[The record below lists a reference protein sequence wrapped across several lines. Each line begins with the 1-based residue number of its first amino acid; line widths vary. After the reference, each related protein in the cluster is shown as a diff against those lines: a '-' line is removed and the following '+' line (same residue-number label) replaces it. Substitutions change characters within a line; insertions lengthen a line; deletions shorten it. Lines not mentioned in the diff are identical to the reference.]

1 MYKYASFAAPLATAA
16 GFDGREAQAGSGP
29 RPPSGLTWRHLAT
42 SALLLVALPMF
53 ALAAVIS
60 LPVLLLG
67 GAGQGLRAALV
78 PRQGREREPGSRSH

>member
-1 MYKYASFAAPLATAA
+1 
-16 GFDGREAQAGSGP
+16 
-29 RPPSGLTWRHLAT
+29 
-42 SALLLVALPMF
+42 MF